1 MKLLVI
7 NGPSLGS
14 LGTREVEI
22 FGKKNYDYLCQQIA
36 KKAAESEILVEIY
49 QSNHEGDI
57 IDRIHQSFEDGTTG
71 IIINPAA
78 YAHYSYC
85 IYDALMSVPIP
96 KVQVHIADL
105 DKRAEEWRHTNV
117 IGPACNEVIMGRGY
131 DGYIDAIDYM
141 IRNKAEYT
149 AMDILK
155 AQEESES
162 CDMSDKERLKAA
174 EAEKEAAERKKSI
187 EK

>member
-1 MKLLVI
+1 MKLLII

-14 LGTREVEI
+14 LGNREVEI
-22 FGKKNYDYLCQQIA
+22 FGKKDYDSLCQLIA
-36 KKAAESEILVEIY
+36 KKAAASNILVEIY
-49 QSNHEGDI
+49 QSNHEGAI

-85 IYDALMSVPIP
+85 IYDALMAVPIP
-96 KVQVHIADL
+96 KVQVHLTDL
-105 DKRAEEWRHTNV
+105 DKRPEPWRHTNV
-117 IGPACNEVIMGRGY
+117 IGPACNEVIMGRGH

-141 IRNKAEYT
+141 IRTKAEYT
-149 AMDILK
+149 AVEILK
-155 AQEESES
+155 AQEDSES

-174 EAEKEAAERKKSI
+174 EAQKEAERKKNVEI
-187 EK
+187 